1 MTVNDKVIN
10 WLVNRVKND
19 YAEDIA
25 LILLYGSYVNGT
37 ANAKSDVDCYFIPR
51 TERGYQFATDFIIQD
66 IGYDIFPMNWE
77 RVERIASLK
86 EVLIP
91 CVGDVKVLY
100 YHSLKELEKFK
111 KLQQQLQDNLK
122 NQDYTRKIA
131 KEKFEYVCELY
142 SQLKYC
148 NKLMEARMFA
158 GNIIM
163 TLADAVAIYNQDY
176 FHFGLK
182 KQYED
187 LHRFESI
194 PANFMEEYTH
204 VIKAEKIEEIKV
216 HCQNLIMVFAD
227 FAAWVLM
234 EDEQKSEEKKT
245 TKEENKTTDF
255 YFLAR
260 LYEEISS
267 TFNKIYICA
276 ETGNYI
282 LAFLSAVCLQGE
294 LKEISQ
300 EQGIVCYDILSSYN
314 YKDLGKLVETTRK
327 VEQELIQLIINS
339 GEKIKR
345 FLDFEEFEK
354 ARL

>member
-1 MTVNDKVIN
+1 MTVNDKITN
-10 WLVNRVKND
+10 WIVNRAENN
-19 YAEDIA
+19 YADDIA

-51 TERGYQFATDFIIQD
+51 TEHGYQFATDFIIQD

-77 RVERIASLK
+77 RVEGIASLK
-86 EVLIP
+86 EMLIP

-100 YHSLKELEKFK
+100 YHSLEELEKFK

-122 NQDYTRKIA
+122 NQEYTRKIA
-131 KEKFEYVCELY
+131 KEKFECACKLY
-142 SQLKYC
+142 SQLKNY
-148 NKLMEARMFA
+148 NKLMEARFFA

-163 TLADAVAIYNQDY
+163 TLADAIAIYNQDY

-187 LHRFESI
+187 LHRFENI
-194 PANFMEEYTH
+194 PANFIEEYTN
-204 VIKAEKIEEIKV
+204 VIKSEKIEEIKV
-216 HCQNLIMVFAD
+216 HCQNLIKEFAD
-227 FAAWVLM
+227 FTAWELI
-234 EDEQKSEEKKT
+234 EDGQKQEEKIT
-245 TKEENKTTDF
+245 TESVNKITDF

-314 YKDLGKLVETTRK
+314 YKDLGKLAEITRK
-327 VEQELIQLIINS
+327 VEQDFVQTITNS
-339 GEKIKR
+339 GEKINR
-345 FLDFEEFEK
+345 FLDFEEFERVK
-354 ARL
+354 L